1 MLVQIRGQR
10 CRALRNI
17 TGHQGL
23 VRMHTTGTIECETNN
38 LGCILIMV
46 QWDGRFRMYVFR
58 DEIEL
63 IDRAN
68 EDERQVA

>member
-1 MLVQIRGQR
+1 
-10 CRALRNI
+10 
-17 TGHQGL
+17 
-23 VRMHTTGTIECETNN
+23 
-38 LGCILIMV
+38 MV